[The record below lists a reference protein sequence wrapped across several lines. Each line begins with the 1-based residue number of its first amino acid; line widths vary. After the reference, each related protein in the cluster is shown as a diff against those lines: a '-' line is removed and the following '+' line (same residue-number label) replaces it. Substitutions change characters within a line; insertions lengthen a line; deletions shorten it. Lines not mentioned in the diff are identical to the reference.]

1 MNILPSGCPALGRQ
15 RAGLLKLGLKLK
27 LCYLF
32 FFVVKIVLL
41 IVYIFYGVS
50 NINALPFVQN
60 ESSASSRLQGN
71 SLWNLVAANTTEPES
86 CPDKI
91 ARSSSI
97 KNRGSIWRGTPIRAT
112 VNSLWGLNILYTMHH
127 VVTCPKHDTA
137 NLSKSVTT
145 LFRLCV
151 SRLFISIPSSW
162 IAHIQKDLI

>member
-1 MNILPSGCPALGRQ
+1 MVLMNILPSGCPALGRQ

-71 SLWNLVAANTTEPES
+71 SL
-86 CPDKI
+86 
-91 ARSSSI
+91 
-97 KNRGSIWRGTPIRAT
+97 
-112 VNSLWGLNILYTMHH
+112 
-127 VVTCPKHDTA
+127 
-137 NLSKSVTT
+137 
-145 LFRLCV
+145 
-151 SRLFISIPSSW
+151 
-162 IAHIQKDLI
+162 